1 MEPKRFVDDG
11 VYFVDFLDD
20 VLVSCPRCGA
30 AAHVFTPQPYWSSQ
44 PRFVCMSCT
53 LAIEGRHSRWFGPV
67 QGRAHGRCGRCG
79 RPLSKALNGRTTT
92 PSTVDV
98 TCPGCEAATR
108 LAVSWSFQTR
118 GAALEPSFGLDLLL
132 QTPCAGDVLWA
143 YNTRHLD
150 FLADFV
156 GAAHRDHTKIR
167 NGSLPSRLPRWMK
180 LATNR
185 ATVLKSIDALRGRA
199 TGL

>member
-20 VLVSCPRCGA
+20 VLVACPRCGA
-30 AAHVFTPQPYWSSQ
+30 AAHVITPQPYWRSL
-44 PRFVCMSCT
+44 PRFTCAACT
-53 LAIEGRHSRWFGPV
+53 LVIEGRHSRWFGPLTGLV
-67 QGRAHGRCGRCG
+67 RGRCGGCG
-79 RPLSKALNGRTTT
+79 RQVTKTVKGT
-92 PSTVDV
+92 PTPAEFSNV
-98 TCPGCEAATR
+98 TCPGCAAVTH
-108 LAVSWSFQTR
+108 LAVSWLYETR
-118 GAALEPSFGLDLLL
+118 GAALEPSFGLDLVL
-132 QTPCAGDVLWA
+132 QTPCAGELLWA

-156 GAAHRDHTKIR
+156 GAAHRDHTHIR

-185 ATVLKSIDALRGRA
+185 ATVLKSIDSLRERA
-199 TGL
+199 KGL